1 MENRCKTAIVFQI
14 SLLLIGFGS
23 SPSSGQK
30 ISPGSRSPKVSVSLS
45 LTNGVIAVGEKEAA
59 VITVKNVSSQ
69 EVSFS
74 TSRYNFRV
82 HVNGGKGEPPM
93 TMMHRHQRGIYH
105 PGDTGALADG
115 GVTLAIAP
123 GASQSKEFDVT
134 KYYDLGMPG
143 KYAIYMEYR
152 DESGEWL
159 RTNTVTFKIQAPT
172 Q

>member
-1 MENRCKTAIVFQI
+1 MMNRCKTFVVFQI
-14 SLLLIGFGS
+14 SILLVGFGS

-30 ISPGSRSPKVSVSLS
+30 TNPGSRSPKVAVSLS
-45 LTNGVIAVGEKEAA
+45 LKKGVIAVGEKEVA

-69 EVSFS
+69 DVSFP

-82 HVNGGKGEPPM
+82 YVDGAKGEPPM
-93 TMMHRHQRGIYH
+93 TMMHRHQRGIYR
-105 PGDTGALADG
+105 PGDAGALADG

-123 GASQSKEFDVT
+123 GASQSKEFNLT

-143 KYAIYMEYR
+143 KYKIYMEYR
-152 DESGEWL
+152 DESGKWL
-159 RTNTVTFKIQAPT
+159 RTNTVTFEIQAPT